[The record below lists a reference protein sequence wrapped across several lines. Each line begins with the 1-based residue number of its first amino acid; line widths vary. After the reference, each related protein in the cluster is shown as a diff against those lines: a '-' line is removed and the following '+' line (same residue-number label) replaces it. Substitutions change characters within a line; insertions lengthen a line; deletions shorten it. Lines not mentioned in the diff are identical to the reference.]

1 MALQYDCSY
10 FKMPFGDR
18 FITFGTQYSTP
29 LRIRFSSIPEFPI
42 HPLQKHWQQSWK
54 KGVNFKNLLLAGG
67 KIRQHDIICEN
78 KKQYVNLLVPRCW
91 LTTQKKKKK
100 TDLERCEHKQGYKWR
115 KDPVDRMFSATTFI
129 WHVLLKYFK
138 DGCLI
143 DTHVLYLHNYSLQ
156 CQRFIVLF
164 FSLIDSPLWYC
175 V

>member
-1 MALQYDCSY
+1 
-10 FKMPFGDR
+10 MPFGDR

-100 TDLERCEHKQGYKWR
+100 LIWNAVNTSR
-115 KDPVDRMFSATTFI
+115 ATNGEKTQWTECLVPLHLFDTYC
-129 WHVLLKYFK
+129 WNTLKMVVWLIHMYF
-138 DGCLI
+138 
-143 DTHVLYLHNYSLQ
+143 TYTTTLYNVSGSLF
-156 CQRFIVLF
+156 CF
-164 FSLIDSPLWYC
+164 FLW
-175 V
+175 